1 MTEYPQQHVEAELSR
16 LNHAVFGNGEPG
28 IRTSLAVLAE
38 QQNTVDGRLTKIE
51 SNLSKITW
59 LVVAS
64 VVTALLKLVMS

>member
-1 MTEYPQQHVEAELSR
+1 MNEYPQQHVEAELSR

-51 SNLSKITW
+51 SHLSKITW
-59 LVVAS
+59 LIVAS